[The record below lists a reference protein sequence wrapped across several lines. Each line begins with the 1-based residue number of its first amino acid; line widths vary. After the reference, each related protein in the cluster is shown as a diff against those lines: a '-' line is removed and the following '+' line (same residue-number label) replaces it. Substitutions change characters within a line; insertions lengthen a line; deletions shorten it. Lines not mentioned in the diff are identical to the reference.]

1 MRSNFLSNSNSWKLK
16 NMSLFSTLSVQ
27 PTQLQRVSLWI
38 QAFSNSTF
46 LYLQIKSREFRK
58 VYKPLYFIF
67 VSNNYKY
74 SNYRIIEILI
84 ECSNFF
90 LSLAYLYIEF
100 SLSLSLYLSIL
111 LNVFSLLYLSKHSI
125 LLLSNESF
133 LYPNNIPWNLQTS
146 QRNFL
151 TRKWYFNRQ
160 VSSSISQAKL
170 TPRSSTWIEQ

>member
-100 SLSLSLYLSIL
+100 SLSLSLNSIKWK
-111 LNVFSLLYLSKHSI
+111 NVFSLLYLSKHSI

-133 LYPNNIPWNLQTS
+133 LYIRIISRETCKQVNVTS
-146 QRNFL
+146 SQGNDI
-151 TRKWYFNRQ
+151 
-160 VSSSISQAKL
+160 SIVKSRVPFPKQNWL
-170 TPRSSTWIEQ
+170 LDLRRG

>member
-1 MRSNFLSNSNSWKLK
+1 MIHGHAFKLSFEFEQLK
-16 NMSLFSTLSVQ
+16 IEKY
-27 PTQLQRVSLWI
+27 VSLLYAI
-38 QAFSNSTF
+38 RTTNIASKSFPLNTAFSNSTF

-100 SLSLSLYLSIL
+100 SLSLSLSLNSIKWK
-111 LNVFSLLYLSKHSI
+111 NVFSLLYLSKHSI

-133 LYPNNIPWNLQTS
+133 LYIRIISRETCKQVNVTS
-146 QRNFL
+146 SQGNDI
-151 TRKWYFNRQ
+151 
-160 VSSSISQAKL
+160 SIVKSRVPFPKQN
-170 TPRSSTWIEQ
+170 